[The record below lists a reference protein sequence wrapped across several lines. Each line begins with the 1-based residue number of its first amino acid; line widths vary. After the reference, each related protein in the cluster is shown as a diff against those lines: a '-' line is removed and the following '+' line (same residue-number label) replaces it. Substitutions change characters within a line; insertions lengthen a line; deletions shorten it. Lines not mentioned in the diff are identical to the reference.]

1 MLWQAGGRL
10 MAMRSLCGVIVSTA
24 IYQACCVSVFIKY
37 HLTLVPSITCE
48 VEQVLSKH
56 YSSKNA
62 DVLISYLSRMYADLN
77 FVIFNYRSPAGDELL
92 I

>member
-10 MAMRSLCGVIVSTA
+10 MAMHSLCGVIVSTA

-37 HLTLVPSITCE
+37 HLTSVPSISCE

-56 YSSKNA
+56 YSSKPQQHGQCRCFYF
-62 DVLISYLSRMYADLN
+62 ISFTY
-77 FVIFNYRSPAGDELL
+77 VC
-92 I
+92 